1 MKEESLGSNQD
12 EKPKE
17 KRISKLPVS
26 DPNMTQKEIGDVFGM
41 NRHEV
46 AWVEAE
52 ALRKLKRRLEE
63 KGYDKDSFF

>member
-1 MKEESLGSNQD
+1 MKEESLESNQD

-17 KRISKLPVS
+17 KRINKLPVPN
-26 DPNMTQKEIGDVFGM
+26 PNMTQKEIGSELRM

>member
-26 DPNMTQKEIGDVFGM
+26 DPNMTQKEIGGVFGM
-41 NRHEV
+41 NRHDV
-46 AWVEAE
+46 AKIESK
-52 ALRKLKRRLEE
+52 ALQKLKRRLEAA
-63 KGYDKDSFF
+63 GYKKDNFF